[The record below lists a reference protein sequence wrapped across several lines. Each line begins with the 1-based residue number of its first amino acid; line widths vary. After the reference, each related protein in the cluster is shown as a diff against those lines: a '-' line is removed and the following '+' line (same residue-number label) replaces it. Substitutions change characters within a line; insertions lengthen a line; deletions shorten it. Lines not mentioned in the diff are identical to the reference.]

1 MFNLSG
7 SEIVFILLAG
17 LVVLGPDKL
26 PGAIRQV
33 GRIYS
38 ELRRMGQGFQDELR
52 ATLDEPTRELRE
64 TADLARSVLTKPLG
78 EDGPDLT
85 RVTPRSISASVQ
97 KALDDAGQDPPS
109 AGETVSDETVSGETV
124 SSESGSADAPSGPA
138 TVPHGVGTGSS
149 PAAGSDG
156 GSAHQPSG
164 ESGSGAA
171 RSDGEGTP

>member
-64 TADLARSVLTKPLG
+64 TADLARSVLSKPLG

-97 KALDDAGQDPPS
+97 KALDDAAEDPPS
-109 AGETVSDETVSGETV
+109 ASGTMSGETVSGE
-124 SSESGSADAPSGPA
+124 SGSTDETSGPA
-138 TVPHGVGTGSS
+138 TVPHGAGTGSS
-149 PAAGSDG
+149 PDAESDD

-164 ESGSGAA
+164 EPGSGAA
-171 RSDGEGTP
+171 RSDGEGTT